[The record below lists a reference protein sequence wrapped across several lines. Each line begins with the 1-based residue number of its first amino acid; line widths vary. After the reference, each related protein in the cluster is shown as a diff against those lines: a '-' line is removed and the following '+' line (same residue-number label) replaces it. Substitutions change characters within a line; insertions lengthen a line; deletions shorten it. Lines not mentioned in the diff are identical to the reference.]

1 MSCFYEP
8 SVPDSGVV
16 CSIWEISSFSF
27 SKILFSE
34 PGTTGSHR
42 EQLLSFNLLL
52 LELIF
57 GLARPF
63 DDFKTLQFLKQYS
76 IPHVKTERESILKG

>member
-1 MSCFYEP
+1 MSCFHEP